1 MDQELLQK
9 IEAQNEKLDALQRT
23 VSELRRY
30 FLWTLIVAVVVTVL
44 PLIGLVFVIPQV
56 LGTYSSALEGL

>member
-9 IEAQNEKLDALQRT
+9 IEAQNEKLDAIQRT

-30 FLWTLIVAVVVTVL
+30 FLLTLIIAVVVTVL
-44 PLIGLVFVIPQV
+44 PLIGLVVIIPQV